1 MYPIIR
7 SCGLGVPL
15 AAALLAGPGI
25 ASAATFDYG
34 SYSVVNEVNVHINPG
49 SGTPAL
55 PTGFEYGYFGS
66 GQIVL
71 YGTGSNG
78 GQTLDVWCIDA
89 THILQNS
96 DTYTIISPPFTNSGN
111 GVGGSTLTST
121 QLGEIGALVRWG
133 DANIT
138 TSWVSAAVQLAIWVI
153 EYPGATFTSDSGT
166 VNTEVPILV
175 SDAENQ
181 TRGFTWYYGLREVID
196 PIDNQGLVF
205 TPLPST
211 WTLMLCGFA
220 GLGLFAYRG
229 AKNRSAAVA

>member
-71 YGTGSNG
+71 YGTGSNAAKLWMFG
-78 GQTLDVWCIDA
+78 A
-89 THILQNS
+89 
-96 DTYTIISPPFTNSGN
+96 
-111 GVGGSTLTST
+111 STLPISCKTATRTPLSPHPSRIVAT
-121 QLGEIGALVRWG
+121 E
-133 DANIT
+133 
-138 TSWVSAAVQLAIWVI
+138 SAALH
-153 EYPGATFTSDSGT
+153 
-166 VNTEVPILV
+166 
-175 SDAENQ
+175 
-181 TRGFTWYYGLREVID
+181 
-196 PIDNQGLVF
+196 
-205 TPLPST
+205 LPALNSV
-211 WTLMLCGFA
+211 
-220 GLGLFAYRG
+220 
-229 AKNRSAAVA
+229 KSAR